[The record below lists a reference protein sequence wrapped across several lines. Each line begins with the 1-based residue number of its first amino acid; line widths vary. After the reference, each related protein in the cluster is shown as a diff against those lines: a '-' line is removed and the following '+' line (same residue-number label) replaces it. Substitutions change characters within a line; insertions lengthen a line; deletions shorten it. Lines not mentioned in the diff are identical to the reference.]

1 MDSADS
7 AAEELVGP
15 FFGRVTLAALLP
27 FLKNRL
33 NVFFRCANAFAN
45 ALVSVRVVWFVVSG
59 ITYSSI
65 QAYVERFCLR
75 FPAFEVFNLPVGLLI
90 VSLVGLLIVSLLRMV
105 AYRVS
110 TVGST
115 AMK

>member
-1 MDSADS
+1 
-7 AAEELVGP
+7 
-15 FFGRVTLAALLP
+15 
-27 FLKNRL
+27 
-33 NVFFRCANAFAN
+33 
-45 ALVSVRVVWFVVSG
+45 
-59 ITYSSI
+59 
-65 QAYVERFCLR
+65 VERFCLR